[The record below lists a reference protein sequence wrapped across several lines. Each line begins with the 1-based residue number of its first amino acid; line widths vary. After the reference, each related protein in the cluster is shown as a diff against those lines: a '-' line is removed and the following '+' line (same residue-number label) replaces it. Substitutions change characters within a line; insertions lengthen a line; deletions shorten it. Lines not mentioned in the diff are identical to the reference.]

1 MILWKVKIFQRK
13 KRFTLHIVIVAFGD
27 KQPWIQTDPYNE
39 GGSTH
44 FSSVKT
50 FKVQQL
56 LRTYK
61 RNQHLPNKPL
71 QTKTI
76 LFPNYNNIIIS
87 YRQQNHY
94 FQFTTISHI
103 VNKIIISDIN
113 DWFQSL
119 EGVAV
124 VAKEVNSFE
133 PTCLEELLRLEIQS
147 AETLINSF
155 GLNCIAQDLRRL
167 NEVVGTS
174 INEEKNCR
182 ITTKQMQNYGLKK
195 IAGKLQ

>member
-1 MILWKVKIFQRK
+1 MKSKNFQRK

-27 KQPWIQTDPYNE
+27 KQPWIQTDLYNE

-44 FSSVKT
+44 FSFVET

-56 LRTYK
+56 TNQ
-61 RNQHLPNKPL
+61 RNQHLPSKPL

-94 FQFTTISHI
+94 FQTTTISHT

-147 AETLINSF
+147 TPL
-155 GLNCIAQDLRRL
+155 D
-167 NEVVGTS
+167 
-174 INEEKNCR
+174 
-182 ITTKQMQNYGLKK
+182 
-195 IAGKLQ
+195 